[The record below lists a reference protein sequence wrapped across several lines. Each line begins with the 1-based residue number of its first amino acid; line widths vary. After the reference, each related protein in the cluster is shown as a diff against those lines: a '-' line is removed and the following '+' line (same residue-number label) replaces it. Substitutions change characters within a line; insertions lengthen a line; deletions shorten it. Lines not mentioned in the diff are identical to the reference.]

1 MNTHADKTKKNKRQ
15 TVAKSLPNLQSS
27 SEPTLKYVDRRPE
40 SIAQRKLQ
48 EAINIA
54 PQVKQLRAYQDL
66 ADNSPQVKQ
75 LRSYQSMADNFSFQ
89 TIQRKENL
97 KDETLQGKLEPI
109 QKKENRTGLPDNL
122 KSGIE
127 NLSSY
132 SLDDVKVH
140 YNSNKPAQL
149 QAHAYAQGT
158 DIHLGSGQEKH
169 LPHETWHVV
178 QQKQGRVKPTMQM
191 KDNVNINNDDKLE
204 READVMG
211 AKAVQLK
218 AHTEYMQIFN
228 SKGSSDNIVQ
238 RSWEKN
244 PESDVHLWNEAKD
257 GLAWFYE
264 KDLMKFQIVNEEKAT
279 KEWLAFYKYYE
290 GQNKSYEEWNT
301 LFKGSTPEKKVDVK
315 DARAAATHT
324 VGNYK
329 ARNAVISTLTKYDL
343 LATCTAKN
351 WSVYSLTNYN
361 DIFSDFKKNYVIITN
376 LTLFDDD
383 VENQWINHFEA
394 ALPIIKGFQNLGAGD
409 EEHAGS
415 IVNRGDS
422 EGVLKAMGLYDDLNK
437 LTDGT
442 TTSVTWETK
451 FVGVTSTAKG
461 EDPSMNQY
469 AKSGAVVW
477 ILTIAK
483 EHHGFDFQELIGEGY
498 VGEKEITFPMGVKV
512 KVNSVKTHR
521 TETHA
526 TLRPS
531 GCKNAKYTIYGEI
544 F

>member
-1 MNTHADKTKKNKRQ
+1 M
-15 TVAKSLPNLQSS
+15 
-27 SEPTLKYVDRRPE
+27 
-40 SIAQRKLQ
+40 
-48 EAINIA
+48 
-54 PQVKQLRAYQDL
+54 
-66 ADNSPQVKQ
+66 
-75 LRSYQSMADNFSFQ
+75 
-89 TIQRKENL
+89 
-97 KDETLQGKLEPI
+97 
-109 QKKENRTGLPDNL
+109 
-122 KSGIE
+122 
-127 NLSSY
+127 
-132 SLDDVKVH
+132 
-140 YNSNKPAQL
+140 
-149 QAHAYAQGT
+149 
-158 DIHLGSGQEKH
+158 
-169 LPHETWHVV
+169 
-178 QQKQGRVKPTMQM
+178 
-191 KDNVNINNDDKLE
+191 
-204 READVMG
+204 MG
-211 AKAVQLK
+211 AKAMQLK
-218 AHTEYMQIFN
+218 AYTAFMQVTN
-228 SKGSSDNIVQ
+228 SKGSSGNIVQ
-238 RSWEKN
+238 RAWQKN

-264 KDLMKFQIVNEEKAT
+264 KDLMKFQIVDEEKAT

-290 GQNKSYEEWNT
+290 GHNKSYEEWNT

-324 VGNYK
+324 VGFYK
-329 ARNAVISTLTKYDL
+329 GRNAVISTLTKYDL
-343 LATCTAKN
+343 LASCTAKN
-351 WSVYSLTNYN
+351 WSVYSLTNYK
-361 DIFSDFKKNYVIITN
+361 DIFADFKKNYEIITGYS
-376 LTLFDDD
+376 LFDDD
-383 VENQWINHFEA
+383 LENQWINLFEA

-442 TTSVTWETK
+442 TTSVNWETK

-469 AKSGAVVW
+469 AKLGAVVW

-531 GCKNAKYTIYGEI
+531 GCNKAKYTIYGEI